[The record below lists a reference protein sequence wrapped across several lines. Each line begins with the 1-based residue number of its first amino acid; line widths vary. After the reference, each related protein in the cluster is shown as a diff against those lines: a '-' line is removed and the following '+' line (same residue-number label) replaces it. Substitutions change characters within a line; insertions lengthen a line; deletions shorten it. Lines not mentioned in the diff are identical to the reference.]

1 MPDVLDRLVGD
12 AEQAAAGHLVD
23 HAAEEEPELVLGGLV
38 GVGGQL
44 EGHGEAEDVVITV
57 ESLSRPIL
65 QHSCFVR

>member
-44 EGHGEAEDVVITV
+44 EGHGGKPRT
-57 ESLSRPIL
+57 S
-65 QHSCFVR
+65 